1 MRKRLIMCVFIAWVL
16 VLFDI
21 SEKTDIFLAMPIPLL
36 PILGG
41 VSVAS
46 SLFGGIMGGQA
57 ARKNQGIIDKMS
69 RENDADYFR
78 EYYKDALDNPSSKS
92 YLKRLDNRMKDTDKA
107 TENNAIASNATQENV
122 LAQKK
127 ANNEVM
133 SDAISGLVE
142 RSEGRKDAI
151 RENYLN
157 RKNSIQTGQMGQ
169 NTQKANNWMNV
180 TNAISQAAGG
190 LASAYLMSD
199 GKLFDKK
206 KPVDNNTT
214 TTSTTSN
221 EGK

>member
-1 MRKRLIMCVFIAWVL
+1 
-16 VLFDI
+16 
-21 SEKTDIFLAMPIPLL
+21 
-36 PILGG
+36 
-41 VSVAS
+41 
-46 SLFGGIMGGQA
+46 
-57 ARKNQGIIDKMS
+57 MS

-107 TENNAIASNATQENV
+107 TENNAIVSNATQENV

-133 SDAISGLVE
+133 SDAVSGLVE

-199 GKLFDKK
+199 GKLFNKK
-206 KPVDNNTT
+206 KPVDDNTT
-214 TTSTTSN
+214 TTNTTSN
-221 EGK
+221 ESK

>member
-1 MRKRLIMCVFIAWVL
+1 
-16 VLFDI
+16 
-21 SEKTDIFLAMPIPLL
+21 
-36 PILGG
+36 
-41 VSVAS
+41 
-46 SLFGGIMGGQA
+46 MGGQA

-133 SDAISGLVE
+133 SDAISGIVE
-142 RSEGRKDAI
+142 KSEDRKDAI

-157 RKNSIQTGQMGQ
+157 RKNSLQMGQMGQ
-169 NTQKANNWMNV
+169 NTQKAQNWMNV
-180 TNAISQAAGG
+180 ANGVSQAAGS
-190 LASAYLMSD
+190 LAS
-199 GKLFDKK
+199 
-206 KPVDNNTT
+206 
-214 TTSTTSN
+214 
-221 EGK
+221 